1 MDAVNCPPRIVYC
14 SGPLFCPE
22 ELKVM
27 GSIAQVLES
36 AGYQTFLPQRD
47 GVEAFV
53 MNQVDAPLANAWI
66 LKPIQTLAHKA
77 VFALDIYQLVERC
90 DGFVFNMNGRVP
102 DEGGVVETAVAFACG
117 KPLVIYRN
125 DGRSLACG
133 RSHPMLIS
141 AAQVVVD
148 DIHQIPEALAACAAR
163 RSFVLTRT
171 AALPPQIRRT
181 VAFGRRVWKLLR
193 LIRFLAPKNALLV

>member
-1 MDAVNCPPRIVYC
+1 MKRPRIVYC

-22 ELKVM
+22 ELGVM
-27 GSIAQVLES
+27 RSIAQTLED

-66 LKPIQTLAHKA
+66 FKPLQILVNKA
-77 VFALDIYQLVERC
+77 VFALDIYQIVERC

-117 KPLVIYRN
+117 KPLVIYCN

-133 RSHPMLIS
+133 RPHPMIM
-141 AAQVVVD
+141 AVAQAVVD
-148 DIHQIPEALAACAAR
+148 DIRQLPGALKGCEAVQTPAR
-163 RSFVLTRT
+163 TDPAGF
-171 AALPPQIRRT
+171 PPQVRRT

-193 LIRFLAPKNALLV
+193 LIRWLAPQNDLLA